1 VTATTQKVPPG
12 QAEQST
18 VLVPLSKAETCMVTP
33 GKNKGVTGKV
43 LHVDGSRITVEGVNR
58 IQRHTKE
65 STTERGVKVGGI
77 ITQEASIHISNV
89 MIVDGDGKA
98 TRLGVRTTEDGSN
111 VRISRRTGK
120 DI

>member
-1 VTATTQKVPPG
+1 MAKIKKND
-12 QAEQST
+12 E
-18 VLVPLSKAETCMVTP
+18 VLVIA

-43 LHVDGSRITVEGVNR
+43 IDVDKNRILVEGVNR
-58 IQRHTKE
+58 VKRHTKE

>member
-1 VTATTQKVPPG
+1 MAKIKKND
-12 QAEQST
+12 E
-18 VLVPLSKAETCMVTP
+18 VLVIA

-43 LHVDGSRITVEGVNR
+43 LHVDGSRVTVEGVNR
-58 IQRHTKE
+58 IRRHTKE

-89 MIVDGDGKA
+89 MVVDSDGKA
-98 TRLGVRTTEDGSN
+98 SRLGVRIDDEGKN

>member
-1 VTATTQKVPPG
+1 MAKIKKDD
-12 QAEQST
+12 T
-18 VLVPLSKAETCMVTP
+18 VLVIA

-43 LHVDGSRITVEGVNR
+43 LHVDGDRVTVEGVNR
-58 IQRHTKE
+58 VSRHTQE
-65 STTERGVKVGGI
+65 QTTERGVKVGGI

-98 TRLGVRTTEDGSN
+98 TRLGVRVNDEGKN
-111 VRISRRTGK
+111 VRVSRRTGK

>member
-1 VTATTQKVPPG
+1 MAKIKKDDQ
-12 QAEQST
+12 
-18 VLVPLSKAETCMVTP
+18 VLVIA

-43 LHVDGSRITVEGVNR
+43 LHVDKNRVTVEGVNR

-98 TRLGVRTTEDGSN
+98 TRLGVRTTEDSSN

>member
-1 VTATTQKVPPG
+1 MAKIKKDD
-12 QAEQST
+12 E
-18 VLVPLSKAETCMVTP
+18 VLVIA

-43 LHVDGSRITVEGVNR
+43 LHVDKDRVMVEGVNR

-98 TRLGVRTTEDGSN
+98 TRIGARKDDEGKN
-111 VRISRRTGK
+111 VRISRRSGK

>member
-1 VTATTQKVPPG
+1 MAKIKKDES
-12 QAEQST
+12 A
-18 VLVPLSKAETCMVTP
+18 LVIT

-43 LHVDGSRITVEGVNR
+43 HHVDGDRVTVEGVNR

-65 STTERGVKVGGI
+65 TTTERGVKVGGI

-89 MIVDGDGKA
+89 QAVDADGKA
-98 TRLGVRTTEDGSN
+98 TRLGIRKDEAGKN

>member
-1 VTATTQKVPPG
+1 MAKIKKDD
-12 QAEQST
+12 T
-18 VLVPLSKAETCMVTP
+18 VIVIA

-43 LHVDGSRITVEGVNR
+43 LHVDGDRVTVEGVNR
-58 IQRHTKE
+58 VSRHTQE
-65 STTERGVKVGGI
+65 QTTERGVKVGGI

-98 TRLGVRTTEDGSN
+98 TRLGVRVNDEGKN
-111 VRISRRTGK
+111 VRVSRRTGK

>member
-1 VTATTQKVPPG
+1 MAKIKKND
-12 QAEQST
+12 E
-18 VLVPLSKAETCMVTP
+18 VLVIA

-43 LHVDGSRITVEGVNR
+43 LHVDGSRVTVEGVNR
-58 IQRHTKE
+58 IHRHTKE

-77 ITQEASIHISNV
+77 ITQEAPIHISNV

-98 TRLGVRTTEDGSN
+98 TRLGVRVDDEGKN

>member
-1 VTATTQKVPPG
+1 
-12 QAEQST
+12 
-18 VLVPLSKAETCMVTP
+18 
-33 GKNKGVTGKV
+33 
-43 LHVDGSRITVEGVNR
+43 
-58 IQRHTKE
+58 
-65 STTERGVKVGGI
+65 
-77 ITQEASIHISNV
+77 